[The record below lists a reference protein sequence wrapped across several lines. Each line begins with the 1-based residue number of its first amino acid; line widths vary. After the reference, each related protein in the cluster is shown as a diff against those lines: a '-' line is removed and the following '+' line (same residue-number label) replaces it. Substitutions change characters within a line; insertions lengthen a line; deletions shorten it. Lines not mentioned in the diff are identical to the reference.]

1 MEFQAKH
8 SFVERLSGAARL
20 NSATYREVGTDIT
33 ATWPALMVVVGT
45 SVVAGIVVLIGNPGI
60 SFVSVLYSIIGNLI
74 GWAVWASVIYIVA
87 TKLFPSPMAAVGFVG
102 MLRTLGF
109 ANAPQFFAFASLIPG
124 AGQLFQVVIQL
135 WGLSA
140 MVVAVRVSF
149 NFDSTFKAVGVVLLA
164 YIPVLV
170 LVLFLVSLT
179 VPGAIAT
186 T

>member
-1 MEFQAKH
+1 VEFRAKH

-45 SVVAGIVVLIGNPGI
+45 SVVAGVVVLIGNPGI
-60 SFVSVLYSIIGNLI
+60 SFVSVIYSIIGNLI

-87 TKLFPSPMAAVGFVG
+87 TRLFPSPMAAVGFVG

-149 NFDSTFKAVGVVLLA
+149 NYDSTFKAVGVVLLA

-179 VPGAIAT
+179 ASSIPAT
-186 T
+186 

>member
-1 MEFQAKH
+1 MEFRAKH

-45 SVVAGIVVLIGNPGI
+45 SVVAGVVVLIGNPGI
-60 SFVSVLYSIIGNLI
+60 SFVSVIYSIIGNLI

-87 TKLFPSPMAAVGFVG
+87 TRLFPSPMAAVGFVG

-149 NFDSTFKAVGVVLLA
+149 NYDSTFKAVGVVLLA

-179 VPGAIAT
+179 ASSIPAT
-186 T
+186 

>member
-1 MEFQAKH
+1 MEFQAKN

-20 NSATYREVGTDIT
+20 NSATYREVGSDIT
-33 ATWPALMVVVGT
+33 ATWPALMVVLGT
-45 SVVAGIVVLIGNPGI
+45 SVVAGVVVFIGNPGI
-60 SFVSVLYSIIGNLI
+60 SFASVIYSIIGNLI

-102 MLRTLGF
+102 MLRPLGF

-179 VPGAIAT
+179 ASSIVAT
-186 T
+186 

>member
-1 MEFQAKH
+1 MEFQAKN

-20 NSATYREVGTDIT
+20 NSATYREVGSDIT
-33 ATWPALMVVVGT
+33 ATWPALMVVLGT
-45 SVVAGIVVLIGNPGI
+45 SVVAGVVVFIGNPGI
-60 SFVSVLYSIIGNLI
+60 SFASVIYSIIGNLI

-179 VPGAIAT
+179 ASSIVAT
-186 T
+186 

>member
-1 MEFQAKH
+1 MSKERKKRGILT
-8 SFVERLSGAARL
+8 SFR
-20 NSATYREVGTDIT
+20 NYFI
-33 ATWPALMVVVGT
+33 
-45 SVVAGIVVLIGNPGI
+45 AGVVVLIGNPGI
-60 SFVSVLYSIIGNLI
+60 SFVSVIYSIIGNLI

-87 TKLFPSPMAAVGFVG
+87 TKLFPSPMPAVGFVG

-179 VPGAIAT
+179 ASSIST